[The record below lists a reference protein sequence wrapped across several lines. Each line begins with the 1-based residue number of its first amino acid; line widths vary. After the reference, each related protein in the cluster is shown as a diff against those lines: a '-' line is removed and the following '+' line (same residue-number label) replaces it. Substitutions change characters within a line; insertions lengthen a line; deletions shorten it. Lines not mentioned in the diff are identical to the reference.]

1 MKKVLIL
8 AGAGFV
14 ILAINISTVR
24 ADTRYETG
32 MFVGQAALIEADTKV
47 FSTANF
53 DTKPITTLKRGT
65 IVTILSMKNPEKKYH
80 WVLVGF
86 DSKAGWIH
94 VTPTVHSQK

>member
-8 AGAGFV
+8 AAAVFV

-65 IVTILSMKNPEKKYH
+65 IVTILSMKNPIPNH
-80 WVLVGF
+80 STISRWRSGF
-86 DSKAGWIH
+86 FR
-94 VTPTVHSQK
+94 TEYF